1 MVQPRNRSALMKKY
15 ELAYETCVKKAMK
28 KSPVL
33 AKKKPSKLKSRCL
46 KKVSSELIKSLKHR
60 INSLKTK
67 KSKKTIKSHSRK
79 PKVAKSRRVTPSS
92 KISKKSKNI
101 KNIKNTKKTKKSL
114 NAYQKFVR
122 EKSKDPKMQGVSP
135 AKRMK
140 EISKMWNKTKKE

>member
-1 MVQPRNRSALMKKY
+1 MAQPRNRSALMKKY

-67 KSKKTIKSHSRK
+67 KSKKTLKSHSRK
-79 PKVAKSRRVTPSS
+79 PKVGKSRRVTPVS
-92 KISKKSKNI
+92 KTKKTINKSTKS
-101 KNIKNTKKTKKSL
+101 KKTKKSL
-114 NAYQKFVR
+114 NSYQKFVR
-122 EKSKDPKMQGVSP
+122 EKSKDPKLQGISP
-135 AKRMK
+135 PKRMK
-140 EISKMWNKTKKE
+140 EISKMWHKSKKE